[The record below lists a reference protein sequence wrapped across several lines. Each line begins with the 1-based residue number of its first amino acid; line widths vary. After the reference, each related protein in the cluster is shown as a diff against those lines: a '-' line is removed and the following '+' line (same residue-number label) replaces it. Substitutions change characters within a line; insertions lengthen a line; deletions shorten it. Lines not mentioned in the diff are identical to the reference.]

1 MMTGRFFNMISLI
14 AALANNHAIGKD
26 NQLPWHLPADLK
38 HFKQLTLDK
47 PIIMGRKTFDSI
59 GRPLPKRR
67 NIIVTR
73 QTQYHVDGCEVF
85 TTIEAALKA
94 TANEPETMIIG
105 GATIYQQTLAY
116 ADRLYLTLVDTELE
130 GDAFFPQW
138 NDHEWQ
144 VLDKIE
150 HQQDDKNNFNY
161 TFITLERC

>member
-1 MMTGRFFNMISLI
+1 MISLI
-14 AALANNHAIGKD
+14 AALAKNHAIGKN

-38 HFKQLTLDK
+38 HFKQLTLNK

-73 QTQYHVDGCEVF
+73 QSDLVIDGCEVF
-85 TTIEAALKA
+85 HTITTALAA
-94 TANEPETMIIG
+94 TASEPETMIIG
-105 GATIYQQTLAY
+105 GATLYEHMLAY

-138 NDHEWQ
+138 IDSEWQ
-144 VLDKIE
+144 IIE
-150 HQQDDKNNFNY
+150 KSEHPHDENNAFNY
-161 TFITLERC
+161 TFVTLDRRRA